1 MKTIILSAASA
12 LLLLGSCAQKQEYT
26 DFTISGT
33 IPGLKAGDKVELRAN
48 DREFGMRVDTVA
60 GDGVFVIKGVAAQPV
75 IAEIRIYPVE
85 NEKSIGYAFPLMVE
99 NGIITVEAAHLD
111 SLPPSWYTGGEGKM
125 KERNVTVNG
134 GRAQSEFAEYQEF
147 MFPYELAV
155 KEGHKNLYW
164 GEDKSPEANAAAQE
178 AYTNAE
184 RELAAKNDEFVND
197 HPAYSVSTIILG
209 QKVSEPFTYTDD
221 ELTEIAAMLAACPD
235 TARVTAINA
244 SIDKAR
250 KFTRGARYSD
260 FELTAPNGKKEQFS
274 SHFGNGKVK
283 FVDFWASWCGPCRAA
298 IPHVKELYAQYPEG
312 LEIISVSVDQDDKAW
327 ERAMKDENMPWQQF
341 IAKDGAVDVLR
352 SAYQLSGIPYL
363 LIFDDN
369 GSIVYAGHNP
379 QEVSDLLATMIK

>member
-33 IPGLKAGDKVELRAN
+33 IPGLTAGDKVELRAN

-164 GEDKSPEANAAAQE
+164 GEDKSPEANVAAQE

-244 SIDKAR
+244 SIEKAR
-250 KFTRGARYSD
+250 KFTRGARYTD
-260 FELTAPNGKKEQFS
+260 FELTTPDGKKEQFS

>member
-75 IAEIRIYPVE
+75 IAEIRVYPVE

-134 GRAQSEFAEYQEF
+134 GRAQNEFAEYQEF

-164 GEDKSPEANAAAQE
+164 GEDKSPEANVAAQE

-244 SIDKAR
+244 SIEKAR
-250 KFTRGARYSD
+250 KFTRGARYTD
-260 FELTAPNGKKEQFS
+260 FELTAPNGKTEQFS
-274 SHFGNGKVK
+274 SHFGNGKIK

>member
-155 KEGHKNLYW
+155 KEGRKNLYW

-184 RELAAKNDEFVND
+184 RELAEKTEEFINV
-197 HPAYSVSTIILG
+197 HPEYSVSTILIG
-209 QKVSEPFTYTDD
+209 QKASEPFKYSDD
-221 ELTEIAAMLAACPD
+221 ELTAMANQIAGCPD
-235 TARVTAINA
+235 TARVAVING
-244 SIDKAR
+244 SIENAR
-250 KFTRGARYSD
+250 KFTRGTRYTD
-260 FELTAPNGKKEQFS
+260 FELTTSDGKKEQFS

-283 FVDFWASWCGPCRAA
+283 FVDFWASWCGPCRMA

-312 LEIISVSVDQDDKAW
+312 LEIISVSVDQDDDAW
-327 ERAMKDENMPWQQF
+327 KKAMKQENMPWQQF

-352 SAYQLSGIPYL
+352 ESYRLSGIPYL

-369 GSIVYAGHNP
+369 GSILYAGHSS
-379 QEVSDLLATMIK
+379 QEVSDLLATLIK

>member
-164 GEDKSPEANAAAQE
+164 GEDKSPEANVAAQE

-244 SIDKAR
+244 SIEKAR
-250 KFTRGARYSD
+250 KFTRGARYTD
-260 FELTAPNGKKEQFS
+260 FELTTPDGKKEQFS